1 MMDKNEI
8 IHIAEGL
15 ISSGILTLLIRWML
29 RRKRKGYTHIIT
41 VQSDDGTIIEYATDE
56 TGAYDAD
63 RALEIIDKLRE
74 LEESDEDIAHIQ
86 YQMIR
91 DERIDGDPGGA

>member
-1 MMDKNEI
+1 MDKNEI
-8 IHIAEGL
+8 VHIAEGL
-15 ISSGILTLLIRWML
+15 ISSGILTLLIRWTL
-29 RRKRKGYTHIIT
+29 RRRKRGYTHIIT
-41 VQSDDGTIIEYATDE
+41 VQSDDGTIIEYAADDGE
-56 TGAYDAD
+56 AYNTD

-91 DERIDGDPGGA
+91 DERLDGDPGGA